1 MKIMVKTVRLGH
13 QADHEKRD
21 EKTNKI
27 EPEEYQQILVCKR
40 NKIQQLILR
49 MNRQKGRR
57 RIKVKDGSETKRHQ
71 IIQNYK
77 SH

>member
-1 MKIMVKTVRLGH
+1 MKIVVKTVRLGD

-49 MNRQKGRR
+49 MNSQKGRR

-71 IIQNYK
+71 IIRNYK
-77 SH
+77 NH